1 MSHPDEGTI
10 QMLLDGELGPDER
23 ARVEAHAR
31 SCPAC
36 AARIEEARAFM
47 VEADRLVNV
56 LAVPARAVAPAAL
69 RRRTPALR
77 ALAWA
82 ASVLLAVGLGYYGRG
97 AAPPR
102 QDERLAGDRQAQ
114 ANPTVSG
121 PAVPPPTEST
131 NLPVPV
137 RATTPPRQGAAVSPA
152 AERPVQDAQ
161 ASRAG
166 EIKQVGGATPPPAA
180 PNATMEREAP
190 ASRDAAAPAAN
201 AVAAKTVAADSRADL
216 AAAGGRAE
224 PASGWRVIAL
234 EEAVRILGGQIRLID
249 GLSPE
254 RVETG
259 PGTAVAGADPAAA
272 VVRVVYSAGAIVL
285 DEQREGKAES
295 AGRLDAAQAP
305 ARVVTAPSI
314 GWREA
319 GAIRFAVT
327 GSVSPDSLTALA
339 GRVR

>member
-10 QMLLDGELGPDER
+10 QMLLDGELGADER

-36 AARIEEARAFM
+36 AARIDEARAFM
-47 VEADRLVNV
+47 AEADRLVNV
-56 LAVPARAVAPAAL
+56 LAVPARAEAPAAV
-69 RRRTPALR
+69 RRRAPALR
-77 ALAWA
+77 ALAWV

-97 AAPPR
+97 ST
-102 QDERLAGDRQAQ
+102 G
-114 ANPTVSG
+114 G
-121 PAVPPPTEST
+121 PAVSPTEST
-131 NLPVPV
+131 NLPAPAP
-137 RATTPPRQGAAVSPA
+137 ATTPPRQGAGVSPA
-152 AERPVQDAQ
+152 AERPVQDAR

-166 EIKQVGGATPPPAA
+166 EVKQVVGATPPPAA
-180 PNATMEREAP
+180 PNAAMEREAP

-201 AVAAKTVAADSRADL
+201 AVAAKTAAESRPEL

-224 PASGWRVIAL
+224 PASGWRVIAM

-272 VVRVVYSAGAIVL
+272 VVRVVYSGGAIVL
-285 DEQREGKAES
+285 DEQRTGKAES

-305 ARVVTAPSI
+305 QRMVTAPSI

-339 GRVR
+339 GGVR

>member
-36 AARIEEARAFM
+36 AAGIKEARAFM
-47 VEADRLVNV
+47 AEADRLVSM
-56 LAVPARAVAPAAL
+56 LAVPARVETPTTVRGRA
-69 RRRTPALR
+69 PALR

-82 ASVLLAVGLGYYGRG
+82 ASIVLAVGLGYYGRG
-97 AAPPR
+97 ATAPQPA
-102 QDERLAGDRQAQ
+102 ERLASDRQAQ
-114 ANPTVSG
+114 ASPAVSG
-121 PAVPPPTEST
+121 QAVAPKENT
-131 NLPVPV
+131 NVPSAASV
-137 RATTPPRQGAAVSPA
+137 TTPPRRGAEVPPSAEKPELDARTSRA
-152 AERPVQDAQ
+152 AEAKQ
-161 ASRAG
+161 AVA
-166 EIKQVGGATPPPAA
+166 AAPPPAA
-180 PNATMEREAP
+180 PNAAMEREDR

-201 AVAAKTVAADSRADL
+201 AVAAKTAAEPPSEL

-224 PASGWRVIAL
+224 PVSGWRVIAL

-259 PGTAVAGADPAAA
+259 PGTAVAGADPAAP
-272 VVRVVYSAGAIVL
+272 VVRVVYTSGAIIL
-285 DEQREGKAES
+285 DEQREGKAQS
-295 AGRLDAAQAP
+295 AGRLEAARAPEQAAVP
-305 ARVVTAPSI
+305 TV
-314 GWREA
+314 GWRQA
-319 GAIRFAVT
+319 GSIRFAVT